1 MIYSW
6 VVYCPWLHSDDAMTL
21 RTRVRPARLPFG
33 QALDEELVVDV
44 VLGFAVLLGSV
55 VGGGVE
61 GATLESIVGEE
72 LGGVVDGTTLESTV
86 EPASLSECGAV
97 VCSVGVADGATLEST
112 VEPASFSERGAVVCS
127 VGADLSA

>member
-1 MIYSW
+1 MIVLS
-6 VVYCPWLHSDDAMTL
+6 L
-21 RTRVRPARLPFG
+21 RLRPARFSFG
-33 QALDEELVVDV
+33 QALDEELEVDV

-72 LGGVVDGTTLESTV
+72 SGGVVEGTTLESTV

-97 VCSVGVADGATLEST
+97 VCSVGVVDGATLEST

>member
-1 MIYSW
+1 
-6 VVYCPWLHSDDAMTL
+6 LHSDDVIVL
-21 RTRVRPARLPFG
+21 DLRVRPARFPFG
-33 QALDEELVVDV
+33 HALDEELVVDV

-72 LGGVVDGTTLESTV
+72 SGGVV
-86 EPASLSECGAV
+86 
-97 VCSVGVADGATLEST
+97 DGATLEST